1 FDANSLESIDLAG
14 VLGDV
19 AAKSARLSDVKL
31 TTEITPATEV
41 AGNGTELA
49 RVFSNLIENAR
60 RYGKTPGTDCAE
72 IHLRSRIEGH
82 Q

>member
-1 FDANSLESIDLAG
+1 
-14 VLGDV
+14 GDV

-49 RVFSNLIENAR
+49 RVFSNLIDNAR

-82 Q
+82 QVVVEVFDHGSGVP